1 MPHLQRLCLAALF
14 AFLSTACLATKGPSP
29 DPGGTYRG
37 PVSLVAL
44 MSKPLSWDK
53 LEGLEY
59 WIATNSTRASNR
71 DLLDARLELADGRS
85 EFGRRDTG
93 QTSAAVLRMRK
104 ERAVSDYKLVLS
116 NASASSSQVAR
127 AKSGI
132 LLAGGSYTGSA
143 GMAGA
148 NSNGTLLN
156 IIPRSGWSAAREVP
170 AHMNRHV
177 APWSNITV
185 HHTAMA
191 TSSDSSPAGRAA
203 EMRKIQ
209 LSHLNKRSP
218 RWGDV
223 GYHYLIDP
231 EGRIYEGRRLAWR
244 GAHVAGLN
252 DHKIGVSLMGN
263 FEVSTPTTASL
274 KSLERLLD
282 DLRSRNHI
290 PRSGVSHHTAVATAY
305 TECPGRNLIG
315 WVQAYQRGSAFAGI
329 AASAPRPSASAPNR
343 GGVH

>member
-1 MPHLQRLCLAALF
+1 
-14 AFLSTACLATKGPSP
+14 
-29 DPGGTYRG
+29 
-37 PVSLVAL
+37 

-59 WIATNSTRASNR
+59 WLATNSNRASNR
-71 DLLDARLELADGRS
+71 DLIDARLELADGRS
-85 EFGRRDTG
+85 EFARRDSG

-104 ERAVSDYKLVLS
+104 ERAVSDYRLVLS

-132 LLAGGSYTGSA
+132 ALAGGSYQVPSNSTLGA
-143 GMAGA
+143 GL
-148 NSNGTLLN
+148 T
-156 IIPRSGWSAAREVP
+156 IIPRAAWSAAQEVP
-170 AHMNRHV
+170 TYMKKHV
-177 APWSNITV
+177 APWSHITV
-185 HHTAMA
+185 HHTAMTTDA
-191 TSSDSSPAGRAA
+191 DSSSAGRAA
-203 EMRKIQ
+203 EMRMIQ
-209 LSHLNKRSP
+209 RSHLNKSNP

-231 EGRIYEGRRLAWR
+231 EGRVYEGRRLAWR

-263 FEVSTPTTASL
+263 FELTTPTAASL

-282 DLRSRNHI
+282 DLRARNNI
-290 PRSGVSHHTAVATAY
+290 PRSNVSHHTAVATAY

-315 WVQAYQRGSAFAGI
+315 WVQAYQRGNSI
-329 AASAPRPSASAPNR
+329 AALPASAPKYTPSAPIR

>member
-1 MPHLQRLCLAALF
+1 
-14 AFLSTACLATKGPSP
+14 
-29 DPGGTYRG
+29 
-37 PVSLVAL
+37 

-59 WIATNSTRASNR
+59 WLATNSSRASNR
-71 DLLDARLELADGRS
+71 DLIDARLELADGRY
-85 EFGRRDTG
+85 EFARRDSG

-132 LLAGGSYTGSA
+132 VLAGGSIQAAASA
-143 GMAGA
+143 GPDAGL
-148 NSNGTLLN
+148 S
-156 IIPRSGWSAAREVP
+156 IIPRAAWSAAQEAP
-170 AHMNRHV
+170 SYMKRHV
-177 APWSNITV
+177 APWSHITV
-185 HHTAMA
+185 HHTAIL
-191 TSSDSSPAGRAA
+191 TGSDSSSNGRAA
-203 EMRKIQ
+203 EMRMIQ
-209 LSHLNKRSP
+209 RSHLNKRNP

-231 EGRIYEGRRLAWR
+231 EGRVYEGRRLAWR
-244 GAHVAGLN
+244 GAHVKGLN
-252 DHKIGVSLMGN
+252 DHKIGVCLMGN
-263 FEVSTPTTASL
+263 FEITNPAAASL

-282 DLRSRNHI
+282 DLRKRNNI
-290 PRSGVSHHTAVATAY
+290 PRSNVSHHTAVASAY

-315 WVQAYQRGSAFAGI
+315 WVQAYQRGTSLAARP
-329 AASAPRPSASAPNR
+329 ASAPRYNAPIR

>member
-1 MPHLQRLCLAALF
+1 
-14 AFLSTACLATKGPSP
+14 
-29 DPGGTYRG
+29 
-37 PVSLVAL
+37 

-71 DLLDARLELADGRS
+71 DLIDARLELADGRS
-85 EFGRRDTG
+85 EFARRDTG

-132 LLAGGSYTGSA
+132 QLAGGTYNPSASLYGTSSAGSA
-143 GMAGA
+143 L
-148 NSNGTLLN
+148 S
-156 IIPRSGWSAAREVP
+156 IIPRSGWSADREVP
-170 AHMNRHV
+170 THMSKHK
-177 APWSNITV
+177 APWNNITV
-185 HHTAMA
+185 HHTAMP

-203 EMRKIQ
+203 EMRMIQ
-209 LSHLNKRSP
+209 RSHLNKRNP

-252 DHKIGVSLMGN
+252 DHKIGVCLMGN
-263 FEVSTPTTASL
+263 FEISTPTAASL

-282 DLRSRNHI
+282 DLRARNSI
-290 PRSGVSHHTAVATAY
+290 PRSSVTHHTAIASAY

-315 WVQAYQRGSAFAGI
+315 WVQAYQRGTSLTGVPT
-329 AASAPRPSASAPNR
+329 SYPRPTEFLPNR